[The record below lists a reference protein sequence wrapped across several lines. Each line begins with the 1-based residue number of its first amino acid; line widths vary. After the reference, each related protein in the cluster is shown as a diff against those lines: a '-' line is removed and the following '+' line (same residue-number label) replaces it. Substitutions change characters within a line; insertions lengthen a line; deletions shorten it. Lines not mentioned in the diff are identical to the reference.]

1 MTAEAPHVNVANYAV
16 FPYAQHDDA
25 RGRMSHAETRFGKP
39 FHVRKLGEGY
49 ILANDEM
56 ILDARGFVTSCAHG
70 VLEVS
75 VERFYIILKESKEHE
90 LPRASN
96 PSATLQV

>member
-1 MTAEAPHVNVANYAV
+1 MAEYAV

-25 RGRMSHAETRFGKP
+25 RGRISHAETRLGKP

-49 ILANDEM
+49 ILANHEI
-56 ILDARGFVTSCAHG
+56 ILDARGFVASCAYG

-75 VERFYIILKESKEHE
+75 VERFYIILKESKEHD
-90 LPRASN
+90 
-96 PSATLQV
+96 